1 MGRIIRALVAT
12 LLIIEIAA
20 IFLGTSTW
28 AILSELHASQQVI
41 LGGEA
46 LAGLAIL
53 ALAVVVFQRAHA
65 AERRIDENQPS
76 DA

>member
-1 MGRIIRALVAT
+1 MGRILRALVAT
-12 LLIIEIAA
+12 VLIIEIVA

-41 LGGEA
+41 IGGEVIAA
-46 LAGLAIL
+46 LVTL
-53 ALAVVVFQRAHA
+53 ALAVIVFRRALD
-65 AERRIDENQPS
+65 AERRIDENIPS